1 MWEWLE
7 VIHVRTQVTHI
18 DVKGGFSGENGRGM
32 IDQLS
37 EDRLFYSLHI
47 VAEQGVEA
55 ELMVQFAHGAND
67 C

>member
-1 MWEWLE
+1 MWEWFE

-37 EDRLFYSLHI
+37 EDRLFCSLHI
-47 VAEQGVEA
+47 VAE
-55 ELMVQFAHGAND
+55 
-67 C
+67 